1 MLGLVAETPAARDRL
16 LKLFREELFED
27 AYHPA
32 ILRERKIAERK
43 KVAEKARNVAL
54 LDKVAKMGV
63 SDKDVPK
70 TVRPKARKPQRK

>member
-1 MLGLVAETPAARDRL
+1 VRDRL

-32 ILRERKIAERK
+32 ILRERKTAARK
-43 KVAEKARNVAL
+43 RLAEKAHNAAL

-70 TVRPKARKPQRK
+70 AVRSKARKPQRK